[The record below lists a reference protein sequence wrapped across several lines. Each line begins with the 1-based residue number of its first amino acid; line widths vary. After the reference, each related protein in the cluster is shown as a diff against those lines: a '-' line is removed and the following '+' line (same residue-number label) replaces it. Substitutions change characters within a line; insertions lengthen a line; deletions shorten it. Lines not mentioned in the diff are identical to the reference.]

1 MTMRTVHARV
11 RARRQLELAEDINLP
26 DGSDV
31 VLTFDVSE
39 DGAAARA
46 KAKAEFGEYDLGF
59 QFPLNRAELYDDE
72 R

>member
-11 RARRQLELAEDINLP
+11 RARRQLELAEDIDLP

-31 VLTFDVSE
+31 VLTLDVTE
-39 DGAAARA
+39 GNAPVG
-46 KAKAEFGEYDLGF
+46 KTGKTEFGEYDLGF
-59 QFPLNRAELYDDE
+59 QFPLDRAGLYDEE